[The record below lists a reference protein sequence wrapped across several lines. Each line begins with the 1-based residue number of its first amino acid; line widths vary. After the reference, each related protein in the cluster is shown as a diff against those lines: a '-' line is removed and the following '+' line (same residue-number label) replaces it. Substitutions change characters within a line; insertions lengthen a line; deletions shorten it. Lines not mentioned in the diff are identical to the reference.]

1 MRTLDLRLPNLTEG
15 DTDAQLRQ
23 LRSYLFQLTEQLQ
36 LAFAAE
42 EHTKDVPDRQAL
54 LREALALTGK
64 QFAARCAEFLEAP
77 WQRQNGTLEQL
88 RQAVAA
94 LEDGAAKTPEALTA
108 AVLLTDTPGVQ
119 IRAGETVRFT
129 PLLPFAPTAEGHWLL
144 E

>member
-15 DTDAQLRQ
+15 DADAQLRQ
-23 LRSYLFQLTEQLQ
+23 LRSFLFQLTEQLQ

-42 EHTKDVPDRQAL
+42 EQTKDVPDRQAL

-64 QFAARCAEFLEAP
+64 QFAARCAEFLETP
-77 WQRQNGTLEQL
+77 WQRQNGALEQL

-94 LEDGAAKTPEALTA
+94 LEDGAAGTPEVPGNAVRLTG
-108 AVLLTDTPGVQ
+108 TPGVQ
-119 IRAGETVRFT
+119 IQTGETVRFT
-129 PLLPFAPTAEGHWLL
+129 PLLPFTPMADGHWLL

>member
-1 MRTLDLRLPNLTEG
+1 MRALDLRLPNLTEG
-15 DTDAQLRQ
+15 DADAQLRQ

-42 EHTKDVPDRQAL
+42 EQTEDASDRQAL

-77 WQRQNGTLEQL
+77 WQRQSGALEQL

-94 LEDGAAKTPEALTA
+94 LEDGSARTPEAPAA
-108 AVLLTDTPGVQ
+108 AVPLTDTPGVQ
-119 IRAGETVRFT
+119 SQRGETVRFT
-129 PLLPFAPTAEGHWLL
+129 PLLPFRPTAEGHWLL

>member
-1 MRTLDLRLPNLTEG
+1 MSQMDLRLPNLTEG
-15 DTDAQLRQ
+15 DTEAQLRQ

-42 EHTKDVPDRQAL
+42 EQTKDTSDRQAL
-54 LREALALTGK
+54 LRETLALTGK

-77 WQRQNGTLEQL
+77 WQRQNGALEQL

-94 LEDGAAKTPEALTA
+94 LEDGPAKTPEALTA
-108 AVLLTDTPGVQ
+108 AVRLTDTPGVQ
-119 IRAGETVRFT
+119 IQTGETVRFT
-129 PLLPFAPTAEGHWLL
+129 PLLPFTPTADGHWLL